1 MVTVDQPIVWF
12 GGQIPIKFSLVWQFS
27 TTGTS
32 TITFANEHL
41 IGTVF
46 SRVLVALIDCEMK
59 RLLFLLTLG
68 LFAFLVLGAD
78 HREAQIPAK
87 ILKRACNGYTVI
99 EASKGVDCNGDTIK
113 LVKVSGFYQRV
124 R

>member
-1 MVTVDQPIVWF
+1 ML
-12 GGQIPIKFSLVWQFS
+12 S
-27 TTGTS
+27 
-32 TITFANEHL
+32 FANQLL
-41 IGTVF
+41 IGTIF

-78 HREAQIPAK
+78 QREAQIPAK
-87 ILKRACNGYTVI
+87 ILKRACKGYTVI